1 MSNIP
6 QARELIEQALLTC
19 VIDPE
24 ARSLLRKA
32 LRLMRRK
39 AAVLLLALLW
49 APHARAE
56 DNMPV
61 IPDEA
66 TKIRALKRAYELNNN
81 SMVGWGG
88 SIDLSKEDLSVDP
101 AVQVRLPPVSELPP
115 KKGRK
120 P

>member
-1 MSNIP
+1 MNFVKTIVAVIAILTPSI
-6 QARELIEQALLTC
+6 AAADELNL
-19 VIDPE
+19 
-24 ARSLLRKA
+24 
-32 LRLMRRK
+32 
-39 AAVLLLALLW
+39 
-49 APHARAE
+49 
-56 DNMPV
+56 PV

-88 SIDLSKEDLSVDP
+88 SIDLSKEDLSIDP
-101 AVQVRLPPVSELPP
+101 AVQARLPPVSEIPP